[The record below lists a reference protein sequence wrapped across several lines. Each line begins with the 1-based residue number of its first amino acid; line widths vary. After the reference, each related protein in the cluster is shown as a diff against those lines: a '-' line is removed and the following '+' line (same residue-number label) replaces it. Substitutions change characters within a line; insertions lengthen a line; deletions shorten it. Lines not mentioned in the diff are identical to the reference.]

1 MLLNSVEFS
10 HFNDTT
16 LVSAISL
23 HTRVDQYNRV
33 FTDDLLSRVDQYN
46 RVFTDDV
53 LSRVDQYNRVFTDVC
68 CLGWTN
74 IIWPSQMIFV

>member
-23 HTRVDQYNRV
+23 HTRVDQYKRV

-46 RVFTDDV
+46 RAFTDDF
-53 LSRVDQYNRVFTDVC
+53 LSRVTYIKGSSQMIC
-68 CLGWTN
+68 CLG
-74 IIWPSQMIFV
+74 